1 MTARQAL
8 ANRLYDIGAIKFGSF
23 TLKSGL
29 VSPFYIDLRPI
40 VSYPDIL
47 KQLSELLWENLENM
61 DYDYICGV
69 PYSGLSFAS
78 ATSMMHN
85 VPMLIKRKE
94 RKKYG
99 TKRLVEGSQK
109 PGDQIVLI
117 EDVVSSGASLL
128 ETIADMNDE
137 RLITSNILVVIDR
150 EQGGTDLLKA
160 EGYDVRSLFT
170 VNQLLDQLVK
180 SDRLDDDTAAKV
192 RQFVAE
198 HQIVSAQDASKRLR
212 YSYDEKAQRAYHPVT
227 KRLLKIVQE
236 KQSNLIFSADVT
248 YKSDLLNL
256 ADETGPHIAALKTHI
271 DIVNDFDEDLI
282 EQLKNLAKKHNF
294 LLFED
299 RKFSDIGNTVKHQF
313 ISKHYNIPAWADL
326 VTVHLTAGASLVDAL
341 ADTGKLDDTA
351 LIAIVGLSSSD
362 TLTDQAYIQR
372 AMEIVNDKKEYFSG
386 IVAQNDLLGQE
397 AGLLQF
403 TPGIN
408 LTAKGDKHGQTYN
421 SPDKAFKTKA
431 TDLLIVGRGIY
442 KAENPIAAAQQY
454 QKEGWTAYQNS
465 VLANSVS

>member
-1 MTARQAL
+1 MTIKQSL
-8 ANRLYDIGAIKFGSF
+8 ACRLHDIGAIKFGSF

-47 KQLSELLWENLENM
+47 KKLSELLLAELNQII

-78 ATSMMHN
+78 ATSIAN
-85 VPMLIKRKE
+85 DIPMLIKRKE

-109 PGDQIVLI
+109 PGDNIVLI

-128 ETIADMNDE
+128 ETIEDLKTEQLN
-137 RLITSNILVVIDR
+137 ISGILVIIDR
-150 EQGGTDLLKA
+150 EQGGTDLLRAK
-160 EGYDVRSLFT
+160 GFDVQSLFT
-170 VNQLLDQLVK
+170 VRNLLDLLVEVE
-180 SDRLDDDTAAKV
+180 RLEQETADKV
-192 RQFVAE
+192 KEFIHS
-198 HQIVSAQDASKRLR
+198 HQIVSAKDAKKKQRFT
-212 YSYDEKAQRAYHPVT
+212 YEEKKETAHHPVT
-227 KRLLKIVQE
+227 KKLLDIVMQ
-236 KQSNLIFSADVT
+236 KQTNLIFSADVT
-248 YKSDLLNL
+248 SKSKLLEL
-256 ADETGPHIAALKTHI
+256 ANQTGPHICALKTHI
-271 DIVNDFDEDLI
+271 DIVNDFDDDLI
-282 EQLKNLAKKHNF
+282 IQLQAIAKKHQF

-313 ISKHYNIPAWADL
+313 ISKHYHIPSWADL

-341 ADTGKLDDTA
+341 ADSGKLDTTA

-362 TLTDQAYIQR
+362 SLTDLAYIQR

-386 IVAQNDLLGQE
+386 IVAQHDLLGSE
-397 AGLLQF
+397 SGLLQY

-408 LTAKGDKHGQTYN
+408 INTKGDKHGQTYN
-421 SPDKAFKTKA
+421 TPKKAFSAKA
-431 TDLLIVGRGIY
+431 TDIMIVGRGIY
-442 KAENPIAAAQQY
+442 HAENPSSAAIKYKNA
-454 QKEGWTAYQNS
+454 GWESYS
-465 VLANSVS
+465 KSIS